1 MADMLKRVPVREQ
14 EAKVRATNFEEVCYG
29 YNQDS
34 GRILRDICAFFL
46 TQRFLQRACTGTPDV
61 YYGVNED
68 DVYRMCSAFHYT
80 YGIPDEQKNAQQK
93 LL

>member
-1 MADMLKRVPVREQ
+1 MNIEKTFRKKL
-14 EAKVRATNFEEVCYG
+14 CYG

-80 YGIPDEQKNAQQK
+80 YGIPDEQKKRSAK
-93 LL
+93 AIIRVL